1 MKNKKETNEE
11 ILQNFLLNI
20 DCLNEL
26 NPWIDSFNIFDV
38 LKISKTE
45 IRHSNMIA
53 WLFNPHENHGLND
66 SFIKNLVS
74 RIVKNKNY
82 GNANPLELMV
92 EDFSSVQ
99 INREWE
105 NIDLLC
111 VSNNFVIVIENKID
125 SGEHDNQLEIYRK
138 KIETRY
144 KKLSKIFLYLT
155 PDGLLP
161 SDEENWNVLSYW
173 DILISIENAFDLHKN
188 DLLSGQ
194 KTLIQDYINILRS
207 KIVEDKAL
215 VDICKKI
222 YLQYKPALDLIFE
235 NRGNLVA
242 ESIIE
247 AFKELN
253 IELDNTRTTNRWFVF
268 YSKEMDKILPC
279 LENAKGSWND
289 NHTYNYWISVEDNT
303 LTGCFELGGTN
314 LTESLKE
321 IQKKIYMS
329 ASGKVRKNEDYVFK
343 HVFTTKKYEIN
354 PTDPQDVKNTVNSII
369 EELKEN
375 EKKVIS
381 LVLE

>member
-53 WLFNPHENHGLND
+53 WLLNPHENHGLND

-173 DILISIENAFDLHKN
+173 DILISIEND
-188 DLLSGQ
+188 
-194 KTLIQDYINILRS
+194 
-207 KIVEDKAL
+207 
-215 VDICKKI
+215 
-222 YLQYKPALDLIFE
+222 
-235 NRGNLVA
+235 
-242 ESIIE
+242 
-247 AFKELN
+247 
-253 IELDNTRTTNRWFVF
+253 
-268 YSKEMDKILPC
+268 
-279 LENAKGSWND
+279 
-289 NHTYNYWISVEDNT
+289 SV
-303 LTGCFELGGTN
+303 
-314 LTESLKE
+314 
-321 IQKKIYMS
+321 Q
-329 ASGKVRKNEDYVFK
+329 
-343 HVFTTKKYEIN
+343 
-354 PTDPQDVKNTVNSII
+354 
-369 EELKEN
+369 
-375 EKKVIS
+375 
-381 LVLE
+381 

>member
-1 MKNKKETNEE
+1 MEKIEKETNEE

-38 LKISKTE
+38 LKISRTE

-53 WLFNPHENHGLND
+53 WLLNPHENHGLND
-66 SFIKNLVS
+66 CFIKNLVS

-111 VSNNFVIVIENKID
+111 ISDNFVIVIENKID

-138 KIETRY
+138 KIESRY

-173 DILISIENAFDLHKN
+173 DILISIENAFELHKN

-235 NRGNLVA
+235 NRGNFVA
-242 ESIIE
+242 ENIIE
-247 AFKELN
+247 AFNELN

-279 LENAKGSWND
+279 LENMKGSWND

-314 LTESLKE
+314 LTES
-321 IQKKIYMS
+321 
-329 ASGKVRKNEDYVFK
+329 
-343 HVFTTKKYEIN
+343 
-354 PTDPQDVKNTVNSII
+354 
-369 EELKEN
+369 
-375 EKKVIS
+375 
-381 LVLE
+381 

>member
-1 MKNKKETNEE
+1 M
-11 ILQNFLLNI
+11 
-20 DCLNEL
+20 
-26 NPWIDSFNIFDV
+26 
-38 LKISKTE
+38 
-45 IRHSNMIA
+45 
-53 WLFNPHENHGLND
+53 
-66 SFIKNLVS
+66 
-74 RIVKNKNY
+74 
-82 GNANPLELMV
+82 
-92 EDFSSVQ
+92 
-99 INREWE
+99 
-105 NIDLLC
+105 
-111 VSNNFVIVIENKID
+111 
-125 SGEHDNQLEIYRK
+125 
-138 KIETRY
+138 
-144 KKLSKIFLYLT
+144 
-155 PDGLLP
+155 
-161 SDEENWNVLSYW
+161 
-173 DILISIENAFDLHKN
+173 
-188 DLLSGQ
+188 
-194 KTLIQDYINILRS
+194 
-207 KIVEDKAL
+207 EDKAL